1 MPAVAANLSIRD
13 RIRLLQA
20 QAITGA
26 ITPQQVRENL
36 MLLTGLFGSV
46 LDEHREADA
55 AYMRVVIRYIE
66 LGDPVNKAELR
77 ASISPEYA
85 RAREAKDTERLVLE
99 ILRGCKRYLES
110 LDTEMRLS

>member
-1 MPAVAANLSIRD
+1 MPVAPALSIRD
-13 RIRLLQA
+13 RIKVLQA

-36 MLLTGLFGSV
+36 MLLAALLGAV

-55 AYMRVVIRYIE
+55 AYTRVVIRYIE

-85 RAREAKDTERLVLE
+85 RSREARDTEKLTLE
-99 ILRGCKRYLES
+99 MIRAAKTFLQS
-110 LDTEMRLS
+110 LDSEMRLT

>member
-1 MPAVAANLSIRD
+1 MPVAPALSIRD
-13 RIRLLQA
+13 RIKLIQA
-20 QAITGA
+20 QAIVGGV
-26 ITPQQVRENL
+26 TPSQVRENL

-55 AYMRVVIRYIE
+55 AYMRVVVGYVE
-66 LGDPVNKAELR
+66 LGDPVNKAEMR

-99 ILRGCKRYLES
+99 MIRGAKRYLES
-110 LDTEMRLS
+110 LDTEMRLT